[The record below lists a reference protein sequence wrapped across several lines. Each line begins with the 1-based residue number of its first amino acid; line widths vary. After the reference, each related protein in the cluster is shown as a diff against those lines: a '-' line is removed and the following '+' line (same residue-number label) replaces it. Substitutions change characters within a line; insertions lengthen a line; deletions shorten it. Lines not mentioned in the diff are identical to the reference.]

1 MKRIFLCSLL
11 LVAVSLAANAFS
23 YEAAREEAYFLTDK
37 MAYELNLTSEQYNR
51 VYQVN
56 LDYFLSV
63 SAGRDRMAVYRDYR
77 DADLRYILA
86 DWQYSLY
93 RTLAYFCSPLVWRP
107 AGWHFV
113 IYDRYRRGYLYFGRP
128 AVFVSYRG
136 QPWIRRAPHE
146 ASPYRY
152 VSRGNGRGM
161 RDYYFDDRGRRPEP
175 GVGGPAH
182 SDRHGGP
189 AATRP
194 ERPGGPVNPGATN
207 HSGGYRSETRPGS
220 PASAVPGGGSSVGA
234 GSRPSTGHG
243 AGTTTSR
250 GASGRSSSATV
261 EQSNRVSSGR
271 VSSGRVSSGRVS
283 SGRVSSSRGR

>member
-175 GVGGPAH
+175 GMGGPAH

-194 ERPGGPVNPGATN
+194 DRTPQPGGNRSEARPGNANPPTGATARPSAGRGAGVTSGRTVSARGASAAPGA
-207 HSGGYRSETRPGS
+207 SSRS
-220 PASAVPGGGSSVGA
+220 A
-234 GSRPSTGHG
+234 GSRPS
-243 AGTTTSR
+243 AG
-250 GASGRSSSATV
+250 
-261 EQSNRVSSGR
+261 
-271 VSSGRVSSGRVS
+271 
-283 SGRVSSSRGR
+283 RGR

>member
-113 IYDRYRRGYLYFGRP
+113 IYDHYRRGYLYFGRP

-175 GVGGPAH
+175 GAGGPAH

-207 HSGGYRSETRPGS
+207 HSGGYRPDTRPDRTPQPGGNRSEARPGS
-220 PASAVPGGGSSVGA
+220 ANPPTGATARPSAGRGAGVTSGRTVSARGASAAPGASSRSA
-234 GSRPSTGHG
+234 GSRPS
-243 AGTTTSR
+243 AG
-250 GASGRSSSATV
+250 
-261 EQSNRVSSGR
+261 
-271 VSSGRVSSGRVS
+271 
-283 SGRVSSSRGR
+283 RGR